1 MEGKKA
7 AGSDEE
13 RGLRVQ
19 GHSMTQVLN
28 WGHIESLMAWWQQMG
43 KESPSSPVPSP
54 GGSTLGDIMQD
65 RPISSVSGNG
75 EETAQLLP

>member
-28 WGHIESLMAWWQQMG
+28 WGHIESLMAWWHRWKGEPIQ
-43 KESPSSPVPSP
+43 SCPSP
-54 GGSTLGDIMQD
+54 GSTLGDIMQD
-65 RPISSVSGNG
+65 RPISSVSGDG